1 MGEEFLGTVI
11 DVDRDRHRGTV
22 MIAEPAVAAKV
33 SGSHLPLGQQVR
45 VRLASADFAAGSVAF
60 ELA

>member
-1 MGEEFLGTVI
+1 
-11 DVDRDRHRGTV
+11 

-33 SGSHLPLGQQVR
+33 SGPHLPLGQQVR
-45 VRLASADFAAGSVAF
+45 VRLASADFSTRSVSF